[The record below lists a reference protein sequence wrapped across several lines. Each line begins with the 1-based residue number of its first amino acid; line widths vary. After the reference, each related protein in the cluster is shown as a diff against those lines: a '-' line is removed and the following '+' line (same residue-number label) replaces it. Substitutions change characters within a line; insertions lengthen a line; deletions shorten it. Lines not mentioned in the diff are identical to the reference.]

1 MVVERKPAG
10 CELIDVLDRVL
21 DKGIVIDA
29 SMRIGLVGLDLVSL
43 DMKVVVASIETYLR
57 HCDALALAG
66 TCVLPPSSTDKSVQI
81 TKARKVTQIL
91 ASPTLTLTVRG
102 KPAQHKMRP

>member
-29 SMRIGLVGLDLVSL
+29 SMRISLVGLNLVSV
-43 DMKVVVASIETYLR
+43 KVVVASVETYLR
-57 HCDALALAG
+57 HFDALALTG

-91 ASPTLTLTVRG
+91 ASPTLTLTARG
-102 KPAQHKMRP
+102 KPAQHKVQP